1 MTKLGFIDIQE
12 QPMLLCALLVLK
24 TDKTQ
29 KEDRKVL
36 LVFADAQIH
45 MQCAQ
50 SLLRLAND
58 DLNTNSLP
66 QSQEPVNFSELVTTE
81 AGLYNFGIRKW
92 EKQGRSGQSQS
103 ASILFLHGFLGQA
116 TDWDP
121 VAAGLSLEGDCFA
134 INLPGHGK
142 SSFQAALNETN
153 GTSPPNSG
161 ERQLNCYEHHDTLL
175 FVSGSLLQARLMMY
189 KLYLSGQKC

>member
-1 MTKLGFIDIQE
+1 
-12 QPMLLCALLVLK
+12 MLSCALLVLK
-24 TDKTQ
+24 TDKTLE
-29 KEDRKVL
+29 EDRSVL

-45 MQCAQ
+45 MRCAQ
-50 SLLRLAND
+50 SLLSLD
-58 DLNTNSLP
+58 KGDLNTGSLP
-66 QSQEPVNFSELVTTE
+66 QSQQPVNFSETVTTE
-81 AGLYNFGIRKW
+81 AGLYIFGIRKW

-121 VAAGLSLEGDCFA
+121 VAAALRLEADCFA

-142 SSFQAALNETN
+142 SSFETALSETN

-161 ERQLNCYEHHDTLL
+161 EKQLNCYEHHDTLL
-175 FVSGSLLQARLMMY
+175 FVSGSLLQVRLMMY
-189 KLYLSGQKC
+189 NLHLSGQKC